1 MQKTVGTREPYDGFS
16 ARKIYNYYL
25 VNEYEEGD
33 RHNRLLLTETDRDTL
48 LALVNDMPLPVHG
61 LDRIL
66 ENYNYLIGKLARLN
80 AEELQFL
87 CRGIAK
93 LLIVIVAMTQSNPLP
108 KEWQKILG
116 PDWQRIQETWL
127 HTAGN
132 LTLTGY
138 NSEYSNR
145 SFEEKRDM
153 HGSFSESPLHF
164 NRGLGELSQWSE
176 QTIKTRV
183 QKLAD
188 QAVDIWRAPEISEE
202 SLKRFKP
209 QKSILKPYT
218 IADHPF
224 LTKRLY
230 EGIIRSFQ
238 KRNGSS

>member
-1 MQKTVGTREPYDGFS
+1 MTLLLLALAKTVGTREPYDGFS

-48 LALVNDMPLPVHG
+48 LAFVNDMPLPVHG

-93 LLIVIVAMTQSNPLP
+93 LFIVIVAMTHSNPFP
-108 KEWQKILG
+108 KEWQKTLG

-138 NSEYSNR
+138 NCEYSNR

-153 HGSFSESPLHF
+153 HGGFSESPLHL
-164 NRGLGELSQWSE
+164 NRGLGELS
-176 QTIKTRV
+176 
-183 QKLAD
+183 
-188 QAVDIWRAPEISEE
+188 
-202 SLKRFKP
+202 
-209 QKSILKPYT
+209 
-218 IADHPF
+218 
-224 LTKRLY
+224 
-230 EGIIRSFQ
+230 
-238 KRNGSS
+238 